1 MIIGHLSE
9 QESLLKGVG
18 ICKFKHILGFDF
30 EPGAEL
36 HAFTHLI
43 SNTIDLWRFCVPIL
57 QIRKRFREVNQCLYQ
72 SAIKKKIPVADS
84 C

>member
-36 HAFTHLI
+36 HGFTHLI
-43 SNTIDLWRFCVPIL
+43 SHTIDL
-57 QIRKRFREVNQCLYQ
+57 
-72 SAIKKKIPVADS
+72 
-84 C
+84 